1 MRTIVNSRGMLVG
14 LALLATAGMTACS
27 ANRTP
32 GVASPG
38 THETTT
44 SPPVAAPSTTPAATG
59 GVQNLLITSAEKSQ
73 LTAAFVALKGIPLSD
88 VAGADPTPGSA
99 YYAYDPATDTYW
111 ALAHF
116 ESSSTAPFDVMVNF
130 QDGGS
135 IGMFR
140 KTGAAAWQVQLGG
153 VPPWCT
159 DSKFFPLPVLTAWSI
174 SAPTG
179 LSC

>member
-1 MRTIVNSRGMLVG
+1 
-14 LALLATAGMTACS
+14 
-27 ANRTP
+27 
-32 GVASPG
+32 
-38 THETTT
+38 
-44 SPPVAAPSTTPAATG
+44 
-59 GVQNLLITSAEKSQ
+59 
-73 LTAAFVALKGIPLSD
+73 VALKGIPLSD
-88 VAGADPTPGSA
+88 VAGADPTPGSV
-99 YYAYDPATDTYW
+99 YYAHDPATDTYW

-140 KTGAAAWQVQLGG
+140 KTGAGGWQVQFGG

-159 DSKFFPLPVLTAWSI
+159 DSKFFPLPVLAAWSI

-179 LSC
+179 LTC